1 MNFNPSS
8 VKLFMDKYES
18 VMLKHKF
25 EAQHIYNLDE
35 TGITTVQ
42 NTEKVVS
49 HKGKKQIGA
58 ITSGERGTLVTMCLA
73 VNATDNFIPPMFIFP
88 RINYK
93 DFFIKSGP
101 TGCIGAVNKSG

>member
-1 MNFNPSS
+1 LVSAFLKKNPTLSIRQLEATSISRAMIFNPAN

-42 NTEKVVS
+42 ILKE
-49 HKGKKQIGA
+49 
-58 ITSGERGTLVTMCLA
+58 
-73 VNATDNFIPPMFIFP
+73 
-88 RINYK
+88 
-93 DFFIKSGP
+93 
-101 TGCIGAVNKSG
+101 